1 MNKISNAIVY
11 SIIFNRGLLPS
22 VDREYEDERMKQA
35 VIELNELRKKEA
47 EIYKTISSLFPFEYE
62 LYIYTD
68 DDYVVDI
75 KDSSIS
81 SSGRV
86 YFHSIEELDNCVKE
100 ARITPDDDFLRVIL
114 VQAVETI
121 KQGEDFSFNGNQIV
135 ELYKV

>member
-1 MNKISNAIVY
+1 MNKISNATVY
-11 SIIFNRGLLPS
+11 SLIFNRGLLPS

-35 VIELNELRKKEA
+35 VIELTELRKKEK
-47 EIYKTISSLFPFEYE
+47 EICKTIATLFPFKYE

-81 SSGRV
+81 SSGCV
-86 YFHSIEELDNCVKE
+86 YFHSIEELENCVKE

-114 VQAVETI
+114 IQAVETI
-121 KQGEDFSFNGNQIV
+121 KQDEEFSFQGNQTV
-135 ELYKV
+135 ELSKV